1 MELPESNELDYH
13 LTHILSVE
21 CAFNKFVFRFTSL
34 PSALDARL
42 TPLG

>member
-1 MELPESNELDYH
+1 MDLPESSDLDDH

-21 CAFNKFVFRFTSL
+21 CAFNKFVLRFASL